1 MLARFYSATF
11 FAAAVFVVGAVVAI
25 LAQLLGP
32 WFPPL
37 AATAGVVWLIVFVFE
52 NVVAWLSQPRQPE

>member
-11 FAAAVFVVGAVVAI
+11 FAAAVFVIGAAVAI

-32 WFPPL
+32 WFLPL
-37 AATAGVVWLIVFVFE
+37 AAAAGVVWLIVFVFE
-52 NVVAWLSQPRQPE
+52 NVIALLSQPEKPE